1 MTVTHRLA
9 ARYRTRLS
17 ILRASITSLVEGS
30 ARDVLLDELDA
41 LGGDLAMGFVPLEA
55 VPLEE
60 AELELRRT
68 EDGISSIL
76 ADDAG
81 QSNSDRDSRNHEH
94 IDAENS
100 AA

>member
-41 LGGDLAMGFVPLEA
+41 LGGDLAMGF
-55 VPLEE
+55 
-60 AELELRRT
+60 
-68 EDGISSIL
+68 ISSIL